1 MYRFITLLLIS
12 ALLLTGCAKAETDS
26 YIQIIVPED
35 GGYEAAVTPKPMA
48 SAPTAPPPLMP
59 SEAPEAPFTPQPTA
73 LPTPTPQPTALPTQ
87 TAKPVP
93 SLTAAPTAAP
103 TVILT
108 ASDDDYNSGILE
120 LVNQYRQQAGLNTL
134 KYSSKLQIAADIRA
148 REIATLFDH
157 TRPDGTS
164 CSTAVTDDGISFSA
178 FGENIFMCSGVPN
191 VTSKLIFDAW
201 MDSPSHREN
210 ILREGFTDMC
220 IGIYSVGGST
230 YAVQLFG
237 AGLS

>member
-1 MYRFITLLLIS
+1 MYRFIALLLIS

-26 YIQIIVPED
+26 YIRVIVPEG

-48 SAPTAPPPLMP
+48 SAPTASPPLTP

-73 LPTPTPQPTALPTQ
+73 LPIQ

-108 ASDDDYNSGILE
+108 ASDDDYNLGILE
-120 LVNQYRQQAGLNTL
+120 LVNQYRQQAGMNTL
-134 KYSSKLQIAADIRA
+134 KYSSKLQKAAD
-148 REIATLFDH
+148 
-157 TRPDGTS
+157 TRPRDRNPFRS
-164 CSTAVTDDGISFSA
+164 HPAKWRQLLHRRHRRRYKLQRIWRKHIYVQRVS
-178 FGENIFMCSGVPN
+178 N

-201 MDSPSHREN
+201 MDSPSHRKTFSGKA
-210 ILREGFTDMC
+210 LRIC
-220 IGIYSVGGST
+220 V
-230 YAVQLFG
+230 
-237 AGLS
+237 

>member
-26 YIQIIVPED
+26 YIQVIVPEG

-48 SAPTAPPPLMP
+48 SAPTASLPLIP
-59 SEAPEAPFTPQPTA
+59 SEAPEAPFT
-73 LPTPTPQPTALPTQ
+73 
-87 TAKPVP
+87 
-93 SLTAAPTAAP
+93 AP
-103 TVILT
+103 TVILA
-108 ASDDDYNSGILE
+108 ASDDDFNSGILE

-134 KYSSKLQIAADIRA
+134 KYSSKLQKAADIRA
-148 REIATLFDH
+148 REIVTLFDH
-157 TRPDGTS
+157 TRPNGAS

-178 FGENIFMCSGVPN
+178 FGENIFMCSGVSN

-210 ILREGFTDMC
+210 ILREGFMDMC
-220 IGIYSVGGST
+220 IGIYSAGGST

>member
-1 MYRFITLLLIS
+1 MYRFIAILLIS

-26 YIQIIVPED
+26 YIQVIVPEG
-35 GGYEAAVTPKPMA
+35 GGYEAAVTPKPAAPSSA
-48 SAPTAPPPLMP
+48 SSPSLTP
-59 SEAPEAPFTPQPTA
+59 SEAAFTPQPA
-73 LPTPTPQPTALPTQ
+73 VSP
-87 TAKPVP
+87 
-93 SLTAAPTAAP
+93 APTVKPAASSSP
-103 TVILT
+103 AATVILT

-134 KYSSKLQIAADIRA
+134 KYSSKLQKAADIRA
-148 REIATLFDH
+148 REIVTLFDH
-157 TRPDGTS
+157 TRPNGAS

-178 FGENIFMCSGVPN
+178 FGENIFMCSGVSN

-220 IGIYSVGGST
+220 IGIYSAGGST

>member
-1 MYRFITLLLIS
+1 MYRFIAILLIS

-26 YIQIIVPED
+26 YIQVIVPEG

-48 SAPTAPPPLMP
+48 SAPTASLPLIP
-59 SEAPEAPFTPQPTA
+59 SEAPEAPFTPQPA
-73 LPTPTPQPTALPTQ
+73 VSP
-87 TAKPVP
+87 
-93 SLTAAPTAAP
+93 APTARPTASPAP
-103 TVILT
+103 TVKPAASPSPAATVILT

-120 LVNQYRQQAGLNTL
+120 LVNQSRQQSGLNAL
-134 KYSSKLQIAADIRA
+134 KYSSKLQKAADIRA
-148 REIATLFDH
+148 REIVTLFDH
-157 TRPDGTS
+157 TRPNGAN

-178 FGENIFMCSGVPN
+178 FGENIFMCSGVSN

>member
-1 MYRFITLLLIS
+1 
-12 ALLLTGCAKAETDS
+12 
-26 YIQIIVPED
+26 
-35 GGYEAAVTPKPMA
+35 MA
-48 SAPTAPPPLMP
+48 SAPAASLPLIP
-59 SEAPEAPFTPQPTA
+59 SEAPGAPFTPQPTA
-73 LPTPTPQPTALPTQ
+73 LPIQ

-108 ASDDDYNSGILE
+108 ASDDDYNLGILE

-134 KYSSKLQIAADIRA
+134 KYSSKLQKAADIRA
-148 REIATLFDH
+148 REIVTLFDH
-157 TRPDGTS
+157 TRPNGTS

-178 FGENIFMCSGVPN
+178 FGENIFMCSGVSN

-220 IGIYSVGGST
+220 IGIYSAGGST

>member
-1 MYRFITLLLIS
+1 MYRFIAILLIS

-26 YIQIIVPED
+26 YIQVIVPEG
-35 GGYEAAVTPKPMA
+35 GGYEAAVTPKPAAPSSA
-48 SAPTAPPPLMP
+48 SSPSLTP
-59 SEAPEAPFTPQPTA
+59 SEAAFTPQPTVS
-73 LPTPTPQPTALPTQ
+73 P
-87 TAKPVP
+87 
-93 SLTAAPTAAP
+93 APTARPTASPVP
-103 TVILT
+103 TVKPAASPSPASTVVLK
-108 ASDDDYNSGILE
+108 ASDSDYNSGILE

-134 KYSSKLQIAADIRA
+134 KYSSKLQKAADIRA
-148 REIATLFDH
+148 REIVTLFDH
-157 TRPDGTS
+157 TRPNGAS

-178 FGENIFMCSGVPN
+178 FGENIFMCSGVSN

-201 MDSPSHREN
+201 IDSPSHREN

>member
-1 MYRFITLLLIS
+1 MYRFIAILLIS

-26 YIQIIVPED
+26 YIQVIVPEG
-35 GGYEAAVTPKPMA
+35 GGYEAAVTPKPAAPSSA
-48 SAPTAPPPLMP
+48 SSPSLTP
-59 SEAPEAPFTPQPTA
+59 SEAAFTPQPTA
-73 LPTPTPQPTALPTQ
+73 LPIQ

-93 SLTAAPTAAP
+93 AFTAAPTAAP

-134 KYSSKLQIAADIRA
+134 KYSSKLQKAADIRA
-148 REIATLFDH
+148 REIVTLFDH
-157 TRPDGTS
+157 TRPNGAS

-178 FGENIFMCSGVPN
+178 FGENIFMCSGVSN

-210 ILREGFTDMC
+210 ILREGFMDMC
-220 IGIYSVGGST
+220 IGIYSAGGST

>member
-12 ALLLTGCAKAETDS
+12 ALLLTGCAKAEKDS
-26 YIQIIVPED
+26 YIQVIVPEG

-48 SAPTAPPPLMP
+48 SAPTASLPLIP

-73 LPTPTPQPTALPTQ
+73 LPIQ

-93 SLTAAPTAAP
+93 SFTAAPTAAP

-134 KYSSKLQIAADIRA
+134 KYSSKLQKAADIRA
-148 REIATLFDH
+148 HEIVTLFDH
-157 TRPDGTS
+157 TRPNGAN

-178 FGENIFMCSGVPN
+178 FGENIFMCSGVSN

>member
-1 MYRFITLLLIS
+1 MYRFIAILLIS

-26 YIQIIVPED
+26 YIQVIVPEG
-35 GGYEAAVTPKPMA
+35 GGYEAAVTPKPAAPSSA
-48 SAPTAPPPLMP
+48 SSPSLTP
-59 SEAPEAPFTPQPTA
+59 SEAAFTPQPTA
-73 LPTPTPQPTALPTQ
+73 LPIQ
-87 TAKPVP
+87 TAKPVS

-134 KYSSKLQIAADIRA
+134 KYSSKLQKAADIRA
-148 REIATLFDH
+148 REIVTLFDH
-157 TRPDGTS
+157 TRPNGAS

-178 FGENIFMCSGVPN
+178 FGENIFMCSGVSN

-210 ILREGFTDMC
+210 ILREGFMDMC
-220 IGIYSVGGST
+220 IGIYSAGGST

>member
-1 MYRFITLLLIS
+1 MYRFIAILLIS

-26 YIQIIVPED
+26 YIQVIVPEG

-48 SAPTAPPPLMP
+48 SAPTASLPLIP
-59 SEAPEAPFTPQPTA
+59 SEAPEAPFTPQPA
-73 LPTPTPQPTALPTQ
+73 VSP
-87 TAKPVP
+87 
-93 SLTAAPTAAP
+93 APTVKPAASPSPAP

-134 KYSSKLQIAADIRA
+134 KYSSKLQKAADIRA
-148 REIATLFDH
+148 REIVTLFDH
-157 TRPDGTS
+157 TRPNGAN

-178 FGENIFMCSGVPN
+178 FGENIFMCSGVSN

-220 IGIYSVGGST
+220 IGIYSVGSST

>member
-26 YIQIIVPED
+26 YIQIIVPEG

-48 SAPTAPPPLMP
+48 SAPTAPLPLMP
-59 SEAPEAPFTPQPTA
+59 SEAPFTPQPTA

-108 ASDDDYNSGILE
+108 ASDDDYNSGILD
-120 LVNQYRQQAGLNTL
+120 LVNQYRQQAGLNT
-134 KYSSKLQIAADIRA
+134 
-148 REIATLFDH
+148 
-157 TRPDGTS
+157 
-164 CSTAVTDDGISFSA
+164 
-178 FGENIFMCSGVPN
+178 
-191 VTSKLIFDAW
+191 
-201 MDSPSHREN
+201 
-210 ILREGFTDMC
+210 
-220 IGIYSVGGST
+220 
-230 YAVQLFG
+230 
-237 AGLS
+237 

>member
-1 MYRFITLLLIS
+1 MFRFIAILLIS

-26 YIQIIVPED
+26 YIQIIVPEG
-35 GGYEAAVTPKPMA
+35 GGYEAAVTPKPAAPSSA
-48 SAPTAPPPLMP
+48 SSPSLTP
-59 SEAPEAPFTPQPTA
+59 SEAAFTPQPTA
-73 LPTPTPQPTALPTQ
+73 LPIQ
-87 TAKPVP
+87 TAKPVS

-134 KYSSKLQIAADIRA
+134 KYSSKLQKAADIRA
-148 REIATLFDH
+148 REIVTLFDH
-157 TRPDGTS
+157 TRPNGVN

-178 FGENIFMCSGVPN
+178 FGENIFMCSGVSN

-201 MDSPSHREN
+201 IDSPSHREN

-220 IGIYSVGGST
+220 IGIYSAGGST

>member
-1 MYRFITLLLIS
+1 MYRFIAILLIS

-26 YIQIIVPED
+26 YIQVIVPE
-35 GGYEAAVTPKPMA
+35 GVGYEAAVTPKPAAPSSA
-48 SAPTAPPPLMP
+48 SSPSLTP
-59 SEAPEAPFTPQPTA
+59 SEAAFTPQPTA
-73 LPTPTPQPTALPTQ
+73 S
-87 TAKPVP
+87 PVP
-93 SLTAAPTAAP
+93 TVKPAASPSPAP

-134 KYSSKLQIAADIRA
+134 KYSSKLQKAADIRA
-148 REIATLFDH
+148 REIVTLFNH
-157 TRPDGTS
+157 TRPNGAN

-178 FGENIFMCSGVPN
+178 FGENIFMCSGVSN

>member
-1 MYRFITLLLIS
+1 
-12 ALLLTGCAKAETDS
+12 
-26 YIQIIVPED
+26 
-35 GGYEAAVTPKPMA
+35 
-48 SAPTAPPPLMP
+48 MP
-59 SEAPEAPFTPQPTA
+59 I
-73 LPTPTPQPTALPTQ
+73 Q

-134 KYSSKLQIAADIRA
+134 KYSGKLQKAADIRA
-148 REIATLFDH
+148 REIVTLFDH
-157 TRPDGTS
+157 TRPNGVN

-178 FGENIFMCSGVPN
+178 FGENIFMCSGVSN

>member
-1 MYRFITLLLIS
+1 MYRFIALLLIS
-12 ALLLTGCAKAETDS
+12 ALLLAGCAKAETDS
-26 YIQIIVPED
+26 YIQVIVPEG
-35 GGYEAAVTPKPMA
+35 GGYEAAVTPKPAAPSSA
-48 SAPTAPPPLMP
+48 SSPSLTP
-59 SEAPEAPFTPQPTA
+59 SEAAFTPQPA
-73 LPTPTPQPTALPTQ
+73 VSP
-87 TAKPVP
+87 
-93 SLTAAPTAAP
+93 APTVKPAASPSPAP

-108 ASDDDYNSGILE
+108 ASDDDYNSGMLE

-134 KYSSKLQIAADIRA
+134 KYSSKLQKAADIRA
-148 REIATLFDH
+148 REIVTLFDH
-157 TRPDGTS
+157 TRPNGAS

-178 FGENIFMCSGVPN
+178 FGENIFMCSGVSN

>member
-1 MYRFITLLLIS
+1 MYRFIAILLIS

-26 YIQIIVPED
+26 YIQVIVPEG

-48 SAPTAPPPLMP
+48 SAPTASLPLIP

-73 LPTPTPQPTALPTQ
+73 LPIQ

-108 ASDDDYNSGILE
+108 ASDDDFNSGILE

-134 KYSSKLQIAADIRA
+134 KYSSKLQKAADIRA
-148 REIATLFDH
+148 RETVTLFYH
-157 TRPDGTS
+157 TRTTS
-164 CSTAVTDDGISFSA
+164 PTPAVTDDGISFSA
-178 FGENIFMCSGVPN
+178 FGENIFMCSGVSN

-220 IGIYSVGGST
+220 IGIYSAGGST

>member
-1 MYRFITLLLIS
+1 MYRFIAILLIS

-26 YIQIIVPED
+26 YIQVIVPEG
-35 GGYEAAVTPKPMA
+35 GGYEAAVTPKPAAPSSA
-48 SAPTAPPPLMP
+48 SSPSLTP
-59 SEAPEAPFTPQPTA
+59 SEAAFTPQPA
-73 LPTPTPQPTALPTQ
+73 VSP
-87 TAKPVP
+87 
-93 SLTAAPTAAP
+93 APTVKPAASP
-103 TVILT
+103 SPAATVILT

-134 KYSSKLQIAADIRA
+134 KYSSKLQKAADIRA
-148 REIATLFDH
+148 REIVTLFDH
-157 TRPDGTS
+157 TRPNGAS

-178 FGENIFMCSGVPN
+178 FGENIFMCSGVSN

-237 AGLS
+237 AALS

>member
-1 MYRFITLLLIS
+1 MYRFIAILLIS

-26 YIQIIVPED
+26 YIQVIVPEG

-48 SAPTAPPPLMP
+48 SAPTASL
-59 SEAPEAPFTPQPTA
+59 PTA
-73 LPTPTPQPTALPTQ
+73 LPIQ

-134 KYSSKLQIAADIRA
+134 KYSSKLQKSADIRA
-148 REIATLFDH
+148 REIVTLFDH
-157 TRPDGTS
+157 TRPNGAS

-178 FGENIFMCSGVPN
+178 FGENIFMCSGVSN

>member
-1 MYRFITLLLIS
+1 MYRFIALLLIS

-26 YIQIIVPED
+26 YIQVIVPEG
-35 GGYEAAVTPKPMA
+35 GGYEAAVTPKPAAPSSA
-48 SAPTAPPPLMP
+48 SSPSLTP
-59 SEAPEAPFTPQPTA
+59 SEAAFTPQPTA
-73 LPTPTPQPTALPTQ
+73 LPIQ
-87 TAKPVP
+87 TVKPVP

-134 KYSSKLQIAADIRA
+134 KYSSKLQKAADIRA
-148 REIATLFDH
+148 REIVTLFDH
-157 TRPDGTS
+157 TRPNGAS

-178 FGENIFMCSGVPN
+178 FGENIFMCSGVSN

-210 ILREGFTDMC
+210 ILREGFMDMC
-220 IGIYSVGGST
+220 IGIYSAGGST

>member
-1 MYRFITLLLIS
+1 MYRFIAILLIS

-26 YIQIIVPED
+26 YIQVIVPEG
-35 GGYEAAVTPKPMA
+35 GGYEAAVTPKPAAPSSA
-48 SAPTAPPPLMP
+48 SSPSLTP
-59 SEAPEAPFTPQPTA
+59 SEAAFTPQPA
-73 LPTPTPQPTALPTQ
+73 VSP
-87 TAKPVP
+87 
-93 SLTAAPTAAP
+93 APTVKPAASP
-103 TVILT
+103 SPAATVILT

-134 KYSSKLQIAADIRA
+134 KYSSKLQKAADIRA
-148 REIATLFDH
+148 REIVTLFDH
-157 TRPDGTS
+157 TRPNGAN

-178 FGENIFMCSGVPN
+178 FGENIFMCSGVSN

>member
-1 MYRFITLLLIS
+1 MYRFIAILLIS

-26 YIQIIVPED
+26 YIQVIVPEG

-48 SAPTAPPPLMP
+48 SAPTASLPLIP
-59 SEAPEAPFTPQPTA
+59 SEAPEAPFTPQPA
-73 LPTPTPQPTALPTQ
+73 VSPAPAARPTASP
-87 TAKPVP
+87 
-93 SLTAAPTAAP
+93 APTVKPAASPSPSP

-134 KYSSKLQIAADIRA
+134 KYSGKLQKAADIRA
-148 REIATLFDH
+148 REIVTLFDH
-157 TRPDGTS
+157 TRPNGTS

-178 FGENIFMCSGVPN
+178 FGENIFMCSGVSN

-220 IGIYSVGGST
+220 IGIYSAGGST

>member
-1 MYRFITLLLIS
+1 
-12 ALLLTGCAKAETDS
+12 
-26 YIQIIVPED
+26 
-35 GGYEAAVTPKPMA
+35 MA
-48 SAPTAPPPLMP
+48 SAPTESLPLIP

-73 LPTPTPQPTALPTQ
+73 LPIQ
-87 TAKPVP
+87 TSKPVP

-134 KYSSKLQIAADIRA
+134 KYSSKLQKAADIRA
-148 REIATLFDH
+148 REIVTLFDH
-157 TRPDGTS
+157 TRPNGAS

-178 FGENIFMCSGVPN
+178 FGENIFMCSGVSN

-201 MDSPSHREN
+201 IDSPSHREN

>member
-1 MYRFITLLLIS
+1 MYRFIAILLIS

-26 YIQIIVPED
+26 YIQVIVPEG
-35 GGYEAAVTPKPMA
+35 GGYEAAVTPKPAAPSSA
-48 SAPTAPPPLMP
+48 SSPSLTP
-59 SEAPEAPFTPQPTA
+59 SEAAFTPQPIA
-73 LPTPTPQPTALPTQ
+73 LPIQ
-87 TAKPVP
+87 TVKPVP

-134 KYSSKLQIAADIRA
+134 KYSSKLQKAADIRA
-148 REIATLFDH
+148 REIVTLFDH
-157 TRPDGTS
+157 TRPNGTS

-178 FGENIFMCSGVPN
+178 FGENIFMCSGVSN

-220 IGIYSVGGST
+220 IGIYSAGGST

>member
-1 MYRFITLLLIS
+1 MFRFIAILLIS

-26 YIQIIVPED
+26 YIQIIVPEG
-35 GGYEAAVTPKPMA
+35 GGYEAAVTPKPAAPSSA
-48 SAPTAPPPLMP
+48 SSPSLTP
-59 SEAPEAPFTPQPTA
+59 SEAAFTPQPTA
-73 LPTPTPQPTALPTQ
+73 LPIQ
-87 TAKPVP
+87 TAKPVS

-134 KYSSKLQIAADIRA
+134 KYSSKLQKAADIRA
-148 REIATLFDH
+148 REIVTLFDH
-157 TRPDGTS
+157 TRPNGVN

-178 FGENIFMCSGVPN
+178 FGENIFMCSGVSN

-201 MDSPSHREN
+201 IDSPSHREN

>member
-1 MYRFITLLLIS
+1 MFRFIAILLIS

-26 YIQIIVPED
+26 YIQVIVPEG

-48 SAPTAPPPLMP
+48 SAPTASPALNP
-59 SEAPEAPFTPQPTA
+59 SEAPEAAFTPQPA
-73 LPTPTPQPTALPTQ
+73 VSPAPTKRPTAS
-87 TAKPVP
+87 PVP
-93 SLTAAPTAAP
+93 TVKPAASPSPAS
-103 TVILT
+103 TVILK
-108 ASDDDYNSGILE
+108 ASDSDFNSGILE
-120 LVNQYRQQAGLNTL
+120 LVNQSRQQSGLNTL
-134 KYSSKLQIAADIRA
+134 KYSSKLQKAADIRA
-148 REIATLFDH
+148 REIVTLFDH
-157 TRPDGTS
+157 TRPNGTS

-178 FGENIFMCSGVPN
+178 FGENIFMCSGVSN

-220 IGIYSVGGST
+220 IGIYSAGGST

>member
-1 MYRFITLLLIS
+1 MI
-12 ALLLTGCAKAETDS
+12 
-26 YIQIIVPED
+26 
-35 GGYEAAVTPKPMA
+35 
-48 SAPTAPPPLMP
+48 P
-59 SEAPEAPFTPQPTA
+59 SEAPGAPFTPQPTA
-73 LPTPTPQPTALPTQ
+73 LPIQ

-93 SLTAAPTAAP
+93 AFTAAPTAAP

-134 KYSSKLQIAADIRA
+134 KYSGKLQKAADIRA
-148 REIATLFDH
+148 REIVTLFDH
-157 TRPDGTS
+157 TRPNGAS

-178 FGENIFMCSGVPN
+178 FGENIFMCSGVSN

>member
-12 ALLLTGCAKAETDS
+12 ALLLTGCAKAEKDS
-26 YIQIIVPED
+26 YIQVIVPEG

-48 SAPTAPPPLMP
+48 SAPTASLPLIP
-59 SEAPEAPFTPQPTA
+59 SEAPFTPQPTA
-73 LPTPTPQPTALPTQ
+73 LPIQ

-93 SLTAAPTAAP
+93 SFTAAPTAAP

-108 ASDDDYNSGILE
+108 ASDDDFNSGILE

-134 KYSSKLQIAADIRA
+134 KYSSKLQKAADIRA
-148 REIATLFDH
+148 REIVTLFDH
-157 TRPDGTS
+157 TRPNGAN

-178 FGENIFMCSGVPN
+178 FGENIFMCSGVSN

>member
-1 MYRFITLLLIS
+1 
-12 ALLLTGCAKAETDS
+12 
-26 YIQIIVPED
+26 
-35 GGYEAAVTPKPMA
+35 MA
-48 SAPTAPPPLMP
+48 SAPTASLPLIP

-73 LPTPTPQPTALPTQ
+73 LPIQ
-87 TAKPVP
+87 TAKPVS

-134 KYSSKLQIAADIRA
+134 KYSSKLQKAADIRA
-148 REIATLFDH
+148 REIVTLFDH
-157 TRPDGTS
+157 TRPDDTS

-178 FGENIFMCSGVPN
+178 FGENIFMCSGVSN

-201 MDSPSHREN
+201 IDSPSHREN

-220 IGIYSVGGST
+220 IGIYSAGGST

>member
-1 MYRFITLLLIS
+1 M
-12 ALLLTGCAKAETDS
+12 
-26 YIQIIVPED
+26 PEG

-48 SAPTAPPPLMP
+48 SAPTASLPLIP
-59 SEAPEAPFTPQPTA
+59 LEAPETPFTPQPTA
-73 LPTPTPQPTALPTQ
+73 LPIQ

-93 SLTAAPTAAP
+93 SLTAVPTAAP

-134 KYSSKLQIAADIRA
+134 KYSSKLQKAADIRA
-148 REIATLFDH
+148 REIVTLFDH
-157 TRPDGTS
+157 TRPNGAS

-178 FGENIFMCSGVPN
+178 FGENIFMCSGVSN

-201 MDSPSHREN
+201 IDSPSHREN